1 MIAKLRFE
9 VTMKTQLADCLCNKS
24 ACQKRPGHFL
34 KCNNCKATSNGTK
47 SRGVKSIMLPYK
59 EGHERTEFHF
69 LKPDYWRWR
78 KAGGRLTAATR
89 VEIERHSK
97 LKSKGVIPLS
107 WWLAR
112 AQHWPRWK
120 APVNALTSC
129 TAIMLQWVTVYSE
142 HTSSRL
148 HYAQITWLCG
158 GKAHRW
164 RN

>member
-1 MIAKLRFE
+1 MSKKNCPFS
-9 VTMKTQLADCLCNKS
+9 T
-24 ACQKRPGHFL
+24 
-34 KCNNCKATSNGTK
+34 CNNHTATSNGAK
-47 SRGVKSIMLPYK
+47 SREVKSITLPYK

-89 VEIERHSK
+89 VEIERRSK

-129 TAIMLQWVTVYSE
+129 TAIMLQWVTVHSQC
-142 HTSSRL
+142 TSPYLRYTQVAGWYDGTGDTIDAL
-148 HYAQITWLCG
+148 EFLCVCT
-158 GKAHRW
+158 R
-164 RN
+164 RQ